1 MAENVSAADL
11 DLSRYIKPGDAIV
24 TGQACG
30 EPTTILE
37 ILYAQRAK
45 LGGVSLFTGS
55 SFSGLVKPDY
65 ADHIK
70 FRSMGAIGAL
80 RSLTKTGALEIIPSH
95 VGQLGR
101 MIADGDIACDVAII
115 QVSPANADGLHSP
128 GLIGDYVHKAVKKAR
143 VVIAEVNAQV
153 PNVPASTMLNPADFH
168 VIVECDRAPVTV
180 PPAKTGEV
188 DQAIAR
194 HAANFIQD
202 GSILQIG
209 IGAVPDAIL
218 QLVKDRRDL
227 GVHSGMIG
235 DGLVDL
241 VEAGVITN
249 ATHGK
254 WKGLSVTGALIGS
267 ERLYRFAHNNES
279 ILLAD
284 SALTHDEAILSSL
297 PKLVSINSAIEVDLT
312 GQVNAETA
320 GENYLGGTGGQVD
333 YVRGGSRSP
342 GGHSIIALPSTA
354 KTDSRVVS
362 RLSGPVTTGRSEVD
376 VIITEYGAAQLK
388 GRSLRERAKAM
399 IEIAHPDQR
408 DKLSAEAHD
417 LFKRGF

>member
-1 MAENVSAADL
+1 MTETVSAADL
-11 DLSRYIKPGDAIV
+11 ELSRYIKPGDAIV
-24 TGQACG
+24 CGQACG

-37 ILYAQRAK
+37 ALYAQRAQ

-55 SFSGLVKPDY
+55 SFSGLVKPEY

-101 MIADGDIACDVAII
+101 MIADGDIPCDVAIV

-128 GLIGDYVHKAVKKAR
+128 GLIGDYVQKAIRRAR
-143 VVIAEVNAQV
+143 LVIAEVNAQV
-153 PNVPASTMLNPADFH
+153 PNVPATTMFSATDFDL
-168 VIVECDRAPVTV
+168 IVECDRAPVSV

-249 ATHGK
+249 ATHGQ
-254 WKGLSVTGALIGS
+254 WMGVSVTGALIGS
-267 ERLYRFAHNNES
+267 ERLYRFAHENKA

-284 SALTHDEAILSSL
+284 SALTHDEAILASL
-297 PKLVSINSAIEVDLT
+297 PKLVSVNSAIEVDLT

-320 GENYLGGTGGQVD
+320 GDNYLGGTGGQVD

-388 GRSLRERAKAM
+388 GRSLRERASAM
-399 IEIAHPDQR
+399 IAIAHPDLR
-408 DKLSAEAHD
+408 ETLSAEAHD

>member
-1 MAENVSAADL
+1 MAETVSAETL
-11 DLSRYIKPGDAIV
+11 ELKRYIKPGDAIV
-24 TGQACG
+24 CGQACG

-37 ILYAQRAK
+37 ALYAQRAL

-55 SFSGLVKPDY
+55 SFSGLVKPEY
-65 ADHIK
+65 ADHIH

-80 RSLTKTGALEIIPSH
+80 RALTKTGALEIIPSH

-101 MIADGDIACDVAII
+101 MIADGDIPCDVAIV
-115 QVSPANADGLHSP
+115 QVSPANSDGLHSP
-128 GLIGDYVHKAVKKAR
+128 GLIGDYVQKAVRQAR

-153 PNVPASTMLNPADFH
+153 PCVPASTMLNAADFD
-168 VIVECDRAPVTV
+168 VIVECDRTPVTV

-194 HAANFIQD
+194 FAANFIQD

-249 ATHGK
+249 ATHGQ
-254 WKGLSVTGALIGS
+254 WKGVSVTGALIGS
-267 ERLYRFAHNNES
+267 ERLYRFAHDNKA

-284 SALTHDEAILSSL
+284 SALTHDEAILASL
-297 PKLVSINSAIEVDLT
+297 PKLVSVNSAIEVDLT

-399 IEIAHPDQR
+399 IEIAHPDLR
-408 DKLSAEAHD
+408 EKLSAEAHD

>member
-1 MAENVSAADL
+1 MSETMGAEAL
-11 DLSRYIKPGDAIV
+11 DLKRYIKPGDAIV
-24 TGQACG
+24 CGQACG

-37 ILYAQRAK
+37 ALFAQRAQ
-45 LGGVSLFTGS
+45 LGGVSLFIGT
-55 SFSGLVKPDY
+55 SFSGLLKPEY
-65 ADHIK
+65 ADHIQ

-80 RSLTKTGALEIIPSH
+80 RSFTKTGALEILPCH
-95 VGQLGR
+95 VGQIGA
-101 MIADGDIACDVAII
+101 MIDDGAIDCDVAIV
-115 QVSPANADGLHSP
+115 QVSPANAEGLHSP
-128 GLIGDYVHKAVKKAR
+128 GLIADYVHKAIKKAR
-143 VVIAEVNAQV
+143 VIIAEVNAQV
-153 PNVPASTMLNPADFH
+153 PCVPAAFMLRSDEFD
-168 VIVECDRAPVTV
+168 VIVECDRAPVAV
-180 PPAKTGEV
+180 PAAKIGEV

-194 HAANFIQD
+194 HAAAFIQD

-218 QLVKDRRDL
+218 QLVQDRRDL

-241 VEAGVITN
+241 VEAGVVTN
-249 ATHGK
+249 ATHGQ
-254 WKGLSVTGALIGS
+254 WKGVSVTGALIGS
-267 ERLYRFAHNNES
+267 ERLYRFAHNNKT

-284 SALTHDEAILSSL
+284 SALTHDSAILASL
-297 PKLVSINSAIEVDLT
+297 PKFVSINSAVEVDLT

-320 GENYLGGTGGQVD
+320 GDNYLGGTGGQVD
-333 YVRGGSRSP
+333 YVRGGSRSL

-362 RLSGPVTTGRSEVD
+362 RLSGPITTARSEVD
-376 VIITEYGAAQLK
+376 VIITEFGAAQLK

-408 DKLSAEAHD
+408 EKLSAEAHD

>member
-24 TGQACG
+24 VGQACG

-37 ILYAQRAK
+37 ILYAQRAQ

-55 SFSGLVKPDY
+55 SFSGLLKPDY
-65 ADHIK
+65 ADHIR

-101 MIADGDIACDVAII
+101 MIADGDIPCDVAIV
-115 QVSPANADGLHSP
+115 QVSPPGPDGLYSP
-128 GLIGDYVHKAVKKAR
+128 GLIGDYPLKAVKKAR
-143 VVIAEVNAQV
+143 TVIAEVNAQV
-153 PNVPASTMLNPADFH
+153 PRVPSSTMLRAEDFD
-168 VIVECDRAPVTV
+168 VIVECDRAPVSV

-254 WKGLSVTGALIGS
+254 WKGISVTGALIGS
-267 ERLYRFAHNNES
+267 ERLYRFAHDNNA

-297 PKLVSINSAIEVDLT
+297 PKLV
-312 GQVNAETA
+312 
-320 GENYLGGTGGQVD
+320 
-333 YVRGGSRSP
+333 
-342 GGHSIIALPSTA
+342 
-354 KTDSRVVS
+354 
-362 RLSGPVTTGRSEVD
+362 
-376 VIITEYGAAQLK
+376 
-388 GRSLRERAKAM
+388 
-399 IEIAHPDQR
+399 
-408 DKLSAEAHD
+408 
-417 LFKRGF
+417 